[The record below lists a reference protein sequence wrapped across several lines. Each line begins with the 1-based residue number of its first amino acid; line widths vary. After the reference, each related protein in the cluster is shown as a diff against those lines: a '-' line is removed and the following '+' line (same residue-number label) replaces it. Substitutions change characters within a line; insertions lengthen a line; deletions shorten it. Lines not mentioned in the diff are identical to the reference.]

1 MFNQATANSIN
12 TTLGFPYGTKADSI
26 TTVNLPHFAS
36 KAGCEGVYEYI
47 IYLLE
52 EGEFEL
58 LEEGKIYA
66 NCEDGAREK
75 VLFNFAKSEEGKNW
89 DLEDLNIEVRLF

>member
-1 MFNQATANSIN
+1 MFTQTNTGLGCTGTLATGYMN
-12 TTLGFPYGTKADSI
+12 TI
-26 TTVNLPHFAS
+26 TPCLTS
-36 KAGCEGVYEYI
+36 GKGVYEYI

-66 NCEDGAREK
+66 NCEDEAREK

>member
-1 MFNQATANSIN
+1 MFTQTN
-12 TTLGFPYGTKADSI
+12 TGLGC
-26 TTVNLPHFAS
+26 TVNMNTYTPCLTNGA
-36 KAGCEGVYEYI
+36 GVYEYI

-52 EGEFEL
+52 KGKFEL

-89 DLEDLNIEVRLF
+89 DLEDLNIEVRRF

>member
-1 MFNQATANSIN
+1 MFTTTNTGLTATS
-12 TTLGFPYGTKADSI
+12 GCFPNNVSFSCT
-26 TTVNLPHFAS
+26 PS
-36 KAGCEGVYEYI
+36 KLSCEGVYEYI
-47 IYLLE
+47 IYILE
-52 EGEFEL
+52 EEEFEL

-75 VLFNFAKSEEGKNW
+75 VLFDFAKSEEGKNW

>member
-1 MFNQATANSIN
+1 MMFTQTNTGLGCTVTTGYIN
-12 TTLGFPYGTKADSI
+12 TCPTNRK
-26 TTVNLPHFAS
+26 
-36 KAGCEGVYEYI
+36 GVYEYI

-66 NCEDGAREK
+66 NSEDGAREK
-75 VLFNFAKSEEGKNW
+75 VLFNFAKSEKGKNW
-89 DLEDLNIEVRLF
+89 DLEDLNIKIRFF

>member
-1 MFNQATANSIN
+1 MFTQTN
-12 TTLGFPYGTKADSI
+12 TGLGC
-26 TTVNLPHFAS
+26 TVTNGYMNTPCLTSEA
-36 KAGCEGVYEYI
+36 GVYEYI